1 MEFAPRGRFR
11 VPLAPR
17 RWRARARRLIVGV
30 ESPDEVVGLDA
41 GLLPEGS
48 A

>member
-11 VPLAPR
+11 VPLAAR
-17 RWRARARRLIVGV
+17 LWRARARRLIVGV

-41 GLLPEGS
+41 GLLPKGS